1 MRLSFLPFH
10 IFLHSLQKQKG
21 RYQLLNLLTGTNVV
35 FLLPLLPNKE
45 PAAEQEL
52 RVQQGPGD
60 SKRCPQPKAGT
71 KPAGTGAGS
80 PLCAPSQAMA
90 RTQHLHTQFSSLI
103 LTQSQLQ
110 RANEM
115 CTLPTAAE
123 VKILST
129 ERIEAKRWENHVP
142 GLKTISG
149 LAGLGWNIDR
159 HEQLPAASPVPPPDC
174 CPGYCTKWIKWTH
187 LRLPGNPHAANS
199 QIFREL
205 SL

>member
-1 MRLSFLPFH
+1 MKMRLSFLPFH
-10 IFLHSLQKQKG
+10 IFPHSLQKQKG
-21 RYQLLNLLTGTNVV
+21 NINFSLAPMSW
-35 FLLPLLPNKE
+35 FPLLPNKA

-80 PLCAPSQAMA
+80 PLCAPGQAMA
-90 RTQHLHTQFSSLI
+90 RTHHLHTQFSSLI

-123 VKILST
+123 DKILST

-149 LAGLGWNIDR
+149 LASLG
-159 HEQLPAASPVPPPDC
+159 
-174 CPGYCTKWIKWTH
+174 
-187 LRLPGNPHAANS
+187 
-199 QIFREL
+199 
-205 SL
+205 